1 MPPTLLRQ
9 FWNFVEQTQTGIL
22 LGLDDSALCQWLV
35 VQFTRQQGLEPSQV
49 ACLRDYAA
57 ARINLIRDMAQDR
70 SQHFLI
76 GLA

>member
-1 MPPTLLRQ
+1 MSPALLRQ

-35 VQFTRQQGLEPSQV
+35 AQFSKQHGLEPQQIS
-49 ACLRDYAA
+49 CLRDYAA
-57 ARINLIRDMAQDR
+57 TRINLIRDMAQTR
-70 SQHFLI
+70 SPRYTL

>member
-22 LGLDDSALCQWLV
+22 LGLDDSALCQWIV
-35 VQFTRQQGLEPSQV
+35 GQFSQQQGLDASQL
-49 ACLRDYAA
+49 ACLERYAA
-57 ARINLIRDMAQDR
+57 SRINLIRDMAQTR
-70 SQHFLI
+70 TAPYSL

>member
-22 LGLDDSALCQWLV
+22 LGLDDSTLCQWLV
-35 VQFTRQQGLEPSQV
+35 LQFTQQQGLEPSQA

-57 ARINLIRDMAQDR
+57 TRINLIRDMAQHR
-70 SQHFLI
+70 SQQFVI

>member
-9 FWNFVEQTQTGIL
+9 FWNFVEHTQTGIL

-35 VQFTRQQGLEPSQV
+35 LQFTKQQGLEPSQV

-57 ARINLIRDMAQDR
+57 ARINLIRDLAQQR
-70 SQHFLI
+70 SPQSLI
-76 GLA
+76 CLA

>member
-9 FWNFVEQTQTGIL
+9 FWNLVEHTQTGIL

-35 VQFTRQQGLEPSQV
+35 VQFSKQQGLDANQL
-49 ACLRDYAA
+49 ACLEHYAA
-57 ARINLIRDMAQDR
+57 SRINLIRDMAQTR
-70 SQHFLI
+70 GAQYAF

>member
-35 VQFTRQQGLEPSQV
+35 VQFTKQHGLEPQQV

-57 ARINLIRDMAQDR
+57 TRINLIRDMAHNR
-70 SQHFLI
+70 SPHFAL